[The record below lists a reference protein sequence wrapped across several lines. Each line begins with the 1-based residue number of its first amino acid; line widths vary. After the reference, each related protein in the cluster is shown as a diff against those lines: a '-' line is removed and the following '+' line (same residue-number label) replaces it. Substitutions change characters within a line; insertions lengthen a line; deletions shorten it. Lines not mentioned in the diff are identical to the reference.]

1 MASIIDELNDFRKDP
16 NQGSAALYRN
26 CQPKF
31 LRWAKDY
38 SRLQED
44 DLRDIFQ
51 NAVIIMLLNLESGR
65 LTQLVGSLCTYV
77 FGIAKNLIQAFRRK
91 HGRTDLP
98 GEMPHEK
105 PGDQEIT
112 AEERLIKEQDDHR
125 LWTLVDGL
133 GEPCRAIIHLT
144 YVEGM
149 TGQEIAE
156 VLGITAKSVENHLAR
171 GLKALRAR
179 VLAP

>member
-1 MASIIDELNDFRKDP
+1 MASIIDELNDFRQDP
-16 NQGSAALYRN
+16 NQGSGALYRN

-44 DLRDIFQ
+44 DLRDLFQ

-65 LTQLVGSLCTYV
+65 LAQLTGSLCTYV

-98 GEMPHEK
+98 GELPNEN

-112 AEERLIKEQDDHR
+112 AEERLIKEQDDQR
-125 LWTLVDGL
+125 LWSRVDGL

-149 TGQEIAE
+149 TGQEIAD
-156 VLGITAKSVENHLAR
+156 VLGYASADVVR
-171 GLKALRAR
+171 QLRKR
-179 VLAP
+179 CLDRLR

>member
-16 NQGSAALYRN
+16 NQGSASLYRN

-91 HGRTDLP
+91 NGRTDLP
-98 GEMPHEK
+98 GEMPNEK

-112 AEERLIKEQDDHR
+112 AEERLIKEQDDSR
-125 LWTLVDGL
+125 LWTLVDNL
-133 GEPCRAIIHLT
+133 GEPCRTIIHLT

-149 TGQEIAE
+149 TGQEIAD
-156 VLGITAKSVENHLAR
+156 VLGYASADVVR
-171 GLKALRAR
+171 QLRKR
-179 VLAP
+179 CLDRLRS

>member
-1 MASIIDELNDFRKDP
+1 MASIVDELHDFRQDP
-16 NQGSAALYRN
+16 NQGSAALYRT

-31 LRWAKDY
+31 LGWARDY

-77 FGIAKNLIQAFRRK
+77 FGISKNLIQAFRRK

-98 GEMPHEK
+98 GEMPAEK
-105 PGDQEIT
+105 PGNQEMT
-112 AEERLIKEQDDHR
+112 AEERLIEEQDHSR
-125 LWTLVDGL
+125 LWTSVGNL

-149 TGQEIAE
+149 TGQEIAD
-156 VLGITAKSVENHLAR
+156 VLGYASADVVR
-171 GLKALRAR
+171 QLRKR
-179 VLAP
+179 CLDRLR